1 MKLLITGASSS
12 LAKHLTSEL
21 LATGKNFIRLL
32 EHKTPV
38 TNEKC
43 EILKGDLQNIE
54 HLTKACSGIDTVVHL
69 AALTHSSSSKAYWN
83 INVVGTD
90 NLLAACQKNNVK
102 RFIFISSAAASEKA
116 GEYGTSKL
124 RGEERV
130 KSAFLD
136 WVILRPSE
144 IYGPNMKEGIGKLI
158 SWIKHFPIIPVI
170 GDGSYFLSPVYV
182 GDIVDG
188 MIEVIKKDSL
198 KNKTLNLCGPER
210 FSMNELVDHLAQICR
225 VKRKKFFLPVWLV
238 RLGIAFLSVVKLNIA
253 FSDQVPRLLCD
264 KDTTINKTQAIIPYN
279 PQKMGEGLISS

>member
-130 KSAFLD
+130 KSASLD
-136 WVILRPSE
+136 WIILRPSE
-144 IYGPNMKEGIGKLI
+144 IYGPNMEEGIGKLI